1 VAFEFEKAAFGDGL
15 AKVERHAHVNHA
27 GDNAISQEISM
38 TDPTTSTPP
47 VPAPE
52 GSINDN
58 LATSSPSPRST
69 LIGIGCIV
77 GFVVLYVV
85 YYKTIGF

>member
-1 VAFEFEKAAFGDGL
+1 
-15 AKVERHAHVNHA
+15 
-27 GDNAISQEISM
+27 M
-38 TDPTTSTPP
+38 TDSTTPTPP